1 MGFWGV
7 PKGRGGSS
15 KLNNSTEFIHFKEHW
30 STTNF
35 SPWYC
40 WWFRNPASTSWGNGS
55 SSHHLRRVF
64 MTIPS
69 TVAWPETHHSSPFGL
84 MTIPWLHLG
93 GQLKEPVRG
102 WSSKWTKITTPGDAD
117 SGIIKNGKG
126 SSWNEQTESNAK
138 WWDDVFLQRFQFLAL
153 NDFEH
158 TSFRTSYH

>member
-64 MTIPS
+64 YDHPINSSMAWNSSFQPFWLDDHPMITLRRTIKR
-69 TVAWPETHHSSPFGL
+69 TCEGL
-84 MTIPWLHLG
+84 VIKVNKNNNSRRCGFWDNQKWQGVILERTNRKQCKMMRWCFFAKVSILGFEWFWAHL
-93 GQLKEPVRG
+93 
-102 WSSKWTKITTPGDAD
+102 I
-117 SGIIKNGKG
+117 
-126 SSWNEQTESNAK
+126 
-138 WWDDVFLQRFQFLAL
+138 
-153 NDFEH
+153 
-158 TSFRTSYH
+158 